1 MSKILFENSNIEFID
16 GDRGKNY
23 PKQED
28 FSDKGHCMFLSA
40 KNVTSCGFNFDNKVF
55 ISSEKDNQ
63 LKAGKLK
70 RNDIVITTRGTI
82 GNVAIYD
89 DKVPYND
96 VRINSGMLI
105 LRADSSKL
113 DTKFLYYY
121 LSSKEFKEQVN
132 SLISGSAVPQ
142 LPIRDIKKLTLPN
155 ITKKQQEKIANI
167 ISSFEDRIEL
177 NTQINQTLEQIA
189 QALFK
194 SWFVDF
200 DPVRAKVQALSDGL
214 SLEQAELAAMQAISG
229 KTPEELTALSQT
241 QPDRYA
247 KLAETAKAFPCE
259 MVEVDGVEMPKG
271 WKKTTLSE
279 ICEMQ
284 NGYAFKSSE
293 WTDSGIPVIKIGSI
307 QSKILTVEGNGF
319 VSEDNLSLRSNFVL
333 NDGDIVIGLTGAYV
347 GKVGRIPA
355 NKRAMLNQRVAKF
368 LAKRINESETFY
380 SFIYMNVI
388 QEEFKNFVDFTAQG
402 SAQPNISTKDILK
415 YPLLLANNEVHLA
428 FEKLLKKILDKSIFN
443 SYQNEILSNS
453 RDLLLPK
460 LLNEES

>member
-105 LRADSSKL
+105 LRADSNKL

-200 DPVRAKVQALSDGL
+200 DPVRAKAQAISDGL

-229 KTPEELTALSQT
+229 KTPEELTALSQAE
-241 QPDRYA
+241 PDRYA
-247 KLAETAKAFPCE
+247 ELAETAKAFPCE

-271 WKKTTLSE
+271 WEYKPADELFDIGIGKTPPRKETEWFSTNPDDMKWISIKDMGNSGVFITE
-279 ICEMQ
+279 
-284 NGYAFKSSE
+284 SSE
-293 WTDSGIPVIKIGSI
+293 FLTNQAVDKFNIRKIPENTVLLSFKLTIGRVSITTCETTTNEAIAHFKI
-307 QSKILTVEGNGF
+307 T
-319 VSEDNLSLRSNFVL
+319 
-333 NDGDIVIGLTGAYV
+333 
-347 GKVGRIPA
+347 
-355 NKRAMLNQRVAKF
+355 
-368 LAKRINESETFY
+368 
-380 SFIYMNVI
+380 
-388 QEEFKNFVDFTAQG
+388 
-402 SAQPNISTKDILK
+402 
-415 YPLLLANNEVHLA
+415 
-428 FEKLLKKILDKSIFN
+428 DKSFLTTEYLYLFFQQFNFN
-443 SYQNEILSNS
+443 SLGSTSSIATAVNSKTIKGIEILIPNEELIKAFQMKISNIFAQIKNLTMENKNLVKT

-460 LLNEES
+460 LLNRGIL

>member
-105 LRADSSKL
+105 LRADSNKL

-241 QPDRYA
+241 RPERYA
-247 KLAETAKAFPCE
+247 ELAETAKAFPCE
-259 MVEVDGVEMPKG
+259 MVEVDWVEVPKG
-271 WKKTTLSE
+271 WDTLSFKDFIKEKKEKVGNLKNVPEYSVTNNGIIPRSQKFNKQLSKNPEKNKLLHKTDLVFGMSREVLNWGIMEDE
-279 ICEMQ
+279 IGAVSSAYHIYSINKDKVNYLYLKMLMQ
-284 NGYAFKSSE
+284 NRFEYFNELIKPSSRE
-293 WTDSGIPVIKIGSI
+293 GQGFDKELLKEKKVTIPCN
-307 QSKILTVEGNGF
+307 ILL
-319 VSEDNLSLRSNFVL
+319 D
-333 NDGDIVIGLTGAYV
+333 
-347 GKVGRIPA
+347 
-355 NKRAMLNQRVAKF
+355 KF
-368 LAKRINESETFY
+368 LHDLNTIKSQMNNITQETESLI
-380 SFIYMNVI
+380 FIRN
-388 QEEFKNFVDFTAQG
+388 
-402 SAQPNISTKDILK
+402 
-415 YPLLLANNEVHLA
+415 
-428 FEKLLKKILDKSIFN
+428 
-443 SYQNEILSNS
+443 
-453 RDLLLPK
+453 LLLPK
-460 LLNEES
+460 LLNGEI

>member
-105 LRADSSKL
+105 LRADSNKL

-214 SLEQAELAAMQAISG
+214 SLEQAELAAMQTISG
-229 KTPEELTALSQT
+229 KTSEELTALLQT
-241 QPDRYA
+241 HPERYA
-247 KLAETAKAFPCE
+247 ELAETAKAFPCE
-259 MVEVDGVEMPKG
+259 MVEIDGVEVPKG
-271 WKKTTLSE
+271 WKTIPFKDFIKEKKEKVGNLKNIPEYSVTNNGIIPRSQKFNKQLSKNPEKNKLLHKTDLVFGMSRE
-279 ICEMQ
+279 IL
-284 NGYAFKSSE
+284 N
-293 WTDSGIPVIKIGSI
+293 WGIMVDDIGSVSSAYHVYSI
-307 QSKILTVEGNGF
+307 DKNVINHIYLKMMMMNKFQYFNELIRPSSREGQSFDKELLKEKTVT
-319 VSEDNLSLRSNFVL
+319 VPSNFLLDHFLYKLELL
-333 NDGDIVIGLTGAYV
+333 N
-347 GKVGRIPA
+347 
-355 NKRAMLNQRVAKF
+355 NQ
-368 LAKRINESETFY
+368 INTIKKET
-380 SFIYMNVI
+380 
-388 QEEFKNFVDFTAQG
+388 KTL
-402 SAQPNISTKDILK
+402 ISI
-415 YPLLLANNEVHLA
+415 
-428 FEKLLKKILDKSIFN
+428 
-443 SYQNEILSNS
+443 
-453 RDLLLPK
+453 RDTLLPE
-460 LLNEES
+460 LLNGEI

>member
-28 FSDKGHCMFLSA
+28 FSDKGHCIFLSA

-55 ISSEKDNQ
+55 ISLEKDNQ

-82 GNVAIYD
+82 GNIAIYD
-89 DKVPYND
+89 DKIPYND

-105 LRADSSKL
+105 LRADSNKL

-200 DPVRAKVQALSDGL
+200 DPVRAK
-214 SLEQAELAAMQAISG
+214 I
-229 KTPEELTALSQT
+229 
-241 QPDRYA
+241 
-247 KLAETAKAFPCE
+247 
-259 MVEVDGVEMPKG
+259 
-271 WKKTTLSE
+271 
-279 ICEMQ
+279 
-284 NGYAFKSSE
+284 
-293 WTDSGIPVIKIGSI
+293 
-307 QSKILTVEGNGF
+307 
-319 VSEDNLSLRSNFVL
+319 
-333 NDGDIVIGLTGAYV
+333 
-347 GKVGRIPA
+347 
-355 NKRAMLNQRVAKF
+355 
-368 LAKRINESETFY
+368 
-380 SFIYMNVI
+380 
-388 QEEFKNFVDFTAQG
+388 
-402 SAQPNISTKDILK
+402 
-415 YPLLLANNEVHLA
+415 
-428 FEKLLKKILDKSIFN
+428 
-443 SYQNEILSNS
+443 
-453 RDLLLPK
+453 
-460 LLNEES
+460 

>member
-1 MSKILFENSNIEFID
+1 MNKILFENSNIEFID

-70 RNDIVITTRGTI
+70 RNDIIITTRGTI

-89 DKVPYND
+89 DKIPYND

-105 LRADSSKL
+105 LRADSNKL

-167 ISSFEDRIEL
+167 ISCFEDRIEL

-214 SLEQAELAAMQAISG
+214 SFEQAELAAMQAISG

-241 QPDRYA
+241 QPERYA
-247 KLAETAKAFPCE
+247 ELAETAKAFPCE
-259 MVEVDGVEMPKG
+259 MVEVDGVEVPKG
-271 WKKTTLSE
+271 WEVKRIDEVIQKIPVGKKYSSKTAFSE
-279 ICEMQ
+279 GLVPILDQGRSGVIGYHNDKPGIKASIEDPIIVFANHTCYMRLISYDFSAIQ
-284 NGYAFKSSE
+284 NVFAFKGKE
-293 WTDSGIPVIKIGSI
+293 CNLYWLYLATLGKQEFVEYKGHFPDFLIKEIIAPPKELTELFGKYIKESF
-307 QSKILTVEGNGF
+307 SKIF
-319 VSEDNLSLRSNFVL
+319 I
-333 NDGDIVIGLTGAYV
+333 NDRENSI
-347 GKVGRIPA
+347 
-355 NKRAMLNQRVAKF
+355 
-368 LAKRINESETFY
+368 LAKI
-380 SFIYMNVI
+380 
-388 QEEFKNFVDFTAQG
+388 
-402 SAQPNISTKDILK
+402 
-415 YPLLLANNEVHLA
+415 
-428 FEKLLKKILDKSIFN
+428 
-443 SYQNEILSNS
+443 

-460 LLNEES
+460 LLNGEI

>member
-200 DPVRAKVQALSDGL
+200 DPVRAKVQALSDGM

-247 KLAETAKAFPCE
+247 ELAETAKAFPCE
-259 MVEVDGVEMPKG
+259 MVEVDGVEVPKG
-271 WKKTTLSE
+271 WEYKPADELFDIGIGKTPPRKETEWFSTNPDD
-279 ICEMQ
+279 MQ
-284 NGYAFKSSE
+284 WISIKDMGNSGVFITESSE
-293 WTDSGIPVIKIGSI
+293 FLTNQAVDKFNIRKIPENTVLLSFKLTIGRVSITTCETTTNEAIAHFKI
-307 QSKILTVEGNGF
+307 T
-319 VSEDNLSLRSNFVL
+319 
-333 NDGDIVIGLTGAYV
+333 
-347 GKVGRIPA
+347 
-355 NKRAMLNQRVAKF
+355 
-368 LAKRINESETFY
+368 
-380 SFIYMNVI
+380 
-388 QEEFKNFVDFTAQG
+388 
-402 SAQPNISTKDILK
+402 
-415 YPLLLANNEVHLA
+415 
-428 FEKLLKKILDKSIFN
+428 DKSFLTTEYLYLFFQQFDFN
-443 SYQNEILSNS
+443 SLGSTSSIATAVNSKTIKGIEILIPNEELIKAFQMKISNIFAQIKNLTMENKNLVET

-460 LLNEES
+460 LLNGEI

>member
-105 LRADSSKL
+105 LRADSNKL

-247 KLAETAKAFPCE
+247 ELAETAKAFPCE
-259 MVEVDGVEMPKG
+259 MVEVEGVEVPKG
-271 WKKTTLSE
+271 WEYKPADELFDIGIGKTPPRKETEWFS
-279 ICEMQ
+279 INPDDMQ
-284 NGYAFKSSE
+284 WISIKDMGNSGVFITESSE
-293 WTDSGIPVIKIGSI
+293 FLINQAVDKFNIRK
-307 QSKILTVEGNGF
+307 
-319 VSEDNLSLRSNFVL
+319 
-333 NDGDIVIGLTGAYV
+333 
-347 GKVGRIPA
+347 IPA
-355 NKRAMLNQRVAKF
+355 NTVLLSFKLTIGRVS
-368 LAKRINESETFY
+368 ITTSETTTNEA
-380 SFIYMNVI
+380 IAH
-388 QEEFKNFVDFTAQG
+388 FKIT
-402 SAQPNISTKDILK
+402 
-415 YPLLLANNEVHLA
+415 
-428 FEKLLKKILDKSIFN
+428 DKSFLTTEYLYLFFQQFDFN
-443 SYQNEILSNS
+443 SLGSTSSIATAVNSKTIKGIEILIPNEELIKAFQMKISNIFAQIKNLTMENKNLVET

-460 LLNEES
+460 LLNGEI

>member
-105 LRADSSKL
+105 LRADSNKL

-177 NTQINQTLEQIA
+177 NTQINQALEQIA

-214 SLEQAELAAMQAISG
+214 SLEQAELAAMQTISG
-229 KTPEELTALSQT
+229 KTSEELTALLQT
-241 QPDRYA
+241 HPERYA
-247 KLAETAKAFPCE
+247 ELAETAKAFPCE
-259 MVEVDGVEMPKG
+259 MVEIDGVEVPKG
-271 WKKTTLSE
+271 WKTIPFKDFIKEKKEKVGNLKNIPEYSVTNNGIIPRSQKFNKQLSKNPEKNKLLHKTDLVFGMSRE
-279 ICEMQ
+279 IL
-284 NGYAFKSSE
+284 N
-293 WTDSGIPVIKIGSI
+293 WGIMVDDIGSVSSAYHVYSI
-307 QSKILTVEGNGF
+307 DKNVINHIYLKMMMMNKFQYFNELIRPSSREGQSFDKELLKEKTVT
-319 VSEDNLSLRSNFVL
+319 VPSNFLLDHFLYKLELL
-333 NDGDIVIGLTGAYV
+333 N
-347 GKVGRIPA
+347 
-355 NKRAMLNQRVAKF
+355 NQ
-368 LAKRINESETFY
+368 INTIKKET
-380 SFIYMNVI
+380 
-388 QEEFKNFVDFTAQG
+388 KTL
-402 SAQPNISTKDILK
+402 ISI
-415 YPLLLANNEVHLA
+415 
-428 FEKLLKKILDKSIFN
+428 
-443 SYQNEILSNS
+443 
-453 RDLLLPK
+453 RDTLLPE
-460 LLNEES
+460 LLNGEI

>member
-105 LRADSSKL
+105 LRADSNKL

-229 KTPEELTALSQT
+229 KTAEELTALSQT

-247 KLAETAKAFPCE
+247 ELAETTKAFPCE
-259 MVEVDGVEMPKG
+259 MVEIDGVEVPKG
-271 WKKTTLSE
+271 WEVKPIELILDRLKNKQKLRKEE
-279 ICEMQ
+279 ISFE
-284 NGYAFKSSE
+284 G
-293 WTDSGIPVIKIGSI
+293 TIPVFEQGASI
-307 QSKILTVEGNGF
+307 LMGYHDKDAAFNASIDEPIFIFGDHTCITK
-319 VSEDNLSLRSNFVL
+319 LS
-333 NDGDIVIGLTGAYV
+333 T
-347 GKVGRIPA
+347 IP
-355 NKRAMLNQRVAKF
+355 F
-368 LAKRINESETFY
+368 S
-380 SFIYMNVI
+380 IYQNVI
-388 QEEFKNFVDFTAQG
+388 PLIGKNLPTYWVYCAIQNKQTFQEYRRHWAELIVKEVVVPDNINLCQYFSKKVKELFFK
-402 SAQPNISTKDILK
+402 IDINHQENRTLI
-415 YPLLLANNEVHLA
+415 ET
-428 FEKLLKKILDKSIFN
+428 
-443 SYQNEILSNS
+443 
-453 RDLLLPK
+453 RDLLLPR
-460 LLNEES
+460 LLNGEI